1 MDRCPLPIL
10 IILSAYQHTS
20 EMLAQELAQLCGTD
34 YTFLRLSLEQSD
46 TLFSTLMPL
55 SDTDCALVVYSSE
68 TVRLF
73 VERRWN
79 PTCPTL
85 VTRRN
90 FNMDRLPELVSLA
103 SGTELYVFG
112 SNQSASQELIEE
124 LHRVGIAHLN
134 LHPYYP
140 GISLPKGS
148 LVVTPGKHLP
158 QMSAARRVIDL
169 EFRTLSIATVF
180 QVFILL
186 RLPREKFSLL
196 ENWYHRELQG
206 ISRYQ
211 TALHTSI
218 AGILESIREGILCT
232 DAEGRVL
239 FCNQLFLNLA
249 GLGYVDTLNRRYAE
263 IPAPAELTDILR
275 CGRDLEAE
283 VVECQGRKLLVH
295 RQSFAEKGEGF
306 VLSIQDVTRLQE
318 LESNVRKK
326 LSEKGFLARYTMDS
340 LIGKSTAIQ
349 EKLWEARKIAATDY
363 TVLLTGDNGTGKE
376 MFAQAIHNSSSRA
389 GAPFVVVNLASL
401 SDNIIESEIF
411 GYEGGAFTG
420 ALRNGKAG
428 LFEIAHN
435 GTIFVDEIG
444 DVSPHIQQR
453 LLRVLQEKVVMRV
466 GGSRLIPINVRVIAA
481 TNRDLLQLVQQGKFR
496 MDLYYRLNVLHLHIP
511 PLSQRTEDIPLFL
524 EHFFREIGSQKR
536 VSPEALTLLQQ
547 YTWPGNVRELQNLVY
562 YLDTLC
568 NREEIRAED
577 LPPEY
582 QLGRT
587 DPEHSLWERVAA
599 ENGPDIVS
607 DLVFLLK
614 ELEQA
619 NQAGK
624 ALGRTRLARLSER
637 RTEGPLTPEQLR
649 NRLKK
654 LEGYGLVQVGRTRQ
668 GTKITPLGIQYLS
681 QYQAEHKHA

>member
-10 IILSAYQHTS
+10 MIISAYQHTS
-20 EMLAQELAQLCGTD
+20 EMLAQELTQLCGAD
-34 YTFLRLSLEQSD
+34 YTFLRMSLDQSD
-46 TLFSTLMPL
+46 TLFSALMPL
-55 SDTDCALVVYSSE
+55 VDTDCALVVYSSE

-73 VERRWN
+73 VERRWS
-79 PTCPTL
+79 PVCPTL
-85 VTRRN
+85 VTQRN
-90 FNMDRLPELVSLA
+90 FNMNRLPELVSLA
-103 SGTELYVFG
+103 SGTEVYVFG

-124 LHRVGIAHLN
+124 LHRVGITHLD
-134 LHPYYP
+134 LRSYYP
-140 GISLPKGS
+140 GIPLPAGS

-158 QMSAARRVIDL
+158 QMSTARRVIDL
-169 EFRTLSIATVF
+169 EFQTLSIATVF
-180 QVFILL
+180 QAFILL

-206 ISRYQ
+206 INRYQ

-232 DAEGRVL
+232 DGEGRVL
-239 FCNQLFLNLA
+239 FCNKLFLDLA
-249 GLGYVDTLNRRYAE
+249 GLRYVDVMNRRYDQ
-263 IPAPAELTDILR
+263 IPAPAELADILQ

-295 RQSFAEKGEGF
+295 RQCFSEKGEGF
-306 VLSIQDVTRLQE
+306 VLSLQDVTRLQE
-318 LESNVRKK
+318 LESSVRKK

-340 LIGKSTAIQ
+340 LIGKSAAIQ
-349 EKLWEARKIAATDY
+349 EKIWEARKVAATDY

-389 GAPFVVVNLASL
+389 GAPFVAVNLASL

-435 GTIFVDEIG
+435 GTIFIDEIG

-481 TNRDLLQLVQQGKFR
+481 TNRDLLQLVRQGKFR

-524 EHFFREIGSQKR
+524 EHFFQEIGSRKR
-536 VSPEALTLLQQ
+536 VGPDALTLLHQ
-547 YTWPGNVRELQNLVY
+547 YPWPGNVRELQNLVY

-568 NREEIRAED
+568 SGEEIRAED

-582 QLGRT
+582 RQGSVEPDR
-587 DPEHSLWERVAA
+587 SLWERIAA
-599 ENGPDIVS
+599 ENGQEIVS
-607 DLVFLLK
+607 DLVFLLQ
-614 ELEQA
+614 ELERA
-619 NQAGK
+619 KRNGT

-637 RTEGPLTPEQLR
+637 RAEGPLTPEQLR
-649 NRLKK
+649 TRLKK
-654 LEGYGLVQVGRTRQ
+654 LERYGLVQVGRTRQ
-668 GTKITPLGIQYLS
+668 GTQITSLGIQYLN
-681 QYQAEHKHA
+681 QHQKENT

>member
-1 MDRCPLPIL
+1 MDCCPLPIVM
-10 IILSAYQHTS
+10 IVSAYQHTS
-20 EMLAQELAQLCGTD
+20 EILARELARLCGAE

-55 SDTDCALVVYSSE
+55 SDLDCALVVYSSE

-73 VERRWN
+73 VERRWS

-90 FNMDRLPELVSLA
+90 FNLERLPELVSLA
-103 SGTELYVFG
+103 SGTEVYVFG
-112 SNQSASQELIEE
+112 SSQSASRELIEE
-124 LHRVGIAHLN
+124 LHRAGIAHLN
-134 LHPYYP
+134 LRPYYP
-140 GISLPKGS
+140 GISLPAGS

-158 QMSAARRVIDL
+158 QMSTARRVVDL
-169 EFRTLSIATVF
+169 GFQTLSIATVF

-186 RLPREKFSLL
+186 RFPREKFSLL
-196 ENWYHRELQG
+196 ENWYHQELRG
-206 ISRYQ
+206 INRYQ
-211 TALHTSI
+211 TALHTSM
-218 AGILESIREGILCT
+218 AGMLESIREGILCT

-239 FCNQLFLNLA
+239 FCNKLFLDLA
-249 GLGYVDTLNRRYAE
+249 GLGYVDTMNRRYDE
-263 IPAPAELTDILR
+263 IPAPTELADILR
-275 CGRDLEAE
+275 CSRDLEAE

-295 RQSFAEKGEGF
+295 RQRFAEQGEGF
-306 VLSIQDVTRLQE
+306 VLSLQDVTRLQE

-340 LIGKSTAIQ
+340 LIGESAAIQ
-349 EKLWEARKIAATDY
+349 EKIREARKVAATDY

-389 GAPFVVVNLASL
+389 GAPFVAVNLASL

-435 GTIFVDEIG
+435 GTIFIDEIG

-496 MDLYYRLNVLHLHIP
+496 MDLYYRLNVLHLCIP
-511 PLSQRTEDIPLFL
+511 PLVQRTEDIPLFL
-524 EHFFREIGSQKR
+524 EHFFREIGSRKR
-536 VSPEALTLLQQ
+536 VTPEALILLQQ
-547 YTWPGNVRELQNLVY
+547 YPWPGNVRELQNLVY

-568 NREEIRAED
+568 DREAIRAED

-582 QLGRT
+582 RMGLT
-587 DPEHSLWERVAA
+587 DPEYSLQERVAA
-599 ENGPDIVS
+599 ENGPEIVS

-619 NQAGK
+619 KRSGT

-637 RTEGPLTPEQLR
+637 RAEGPLTSEQLR

-654 LEGYGLVQVGRTRQ
+654 LEGYGFVQVGRTRQ
-668 GTKITPLGIQYLS
+668 GTRITPLGMQYLT
-681 QYQAEHKHA
+681 QYQVEHEGL